1 MKRIDKARQF
11 RAAGILAAQGAS
23 DVQAVS
29 MPTLYPEWAVNG
41 KYGGDSGVSIV
52 RRNGNLYR
60 CQQAHTAQAGWEPE
74 NVPALW
80 VAINQSNAGTI
91 ADPIHAA
98 RGMEYTYGLYYL
110 DPENS
115 KVYLC
120 YRIGEVDGSKIV
132 LQYLPHELEGI
143 YFSLVS

>member
-23 DVQAVS
+23 DVQAAS
-29 MPTLYPEWAVNG
+29 MPTLYPEWAVGG
-41 KYGGDSGVSIV
+41 KYGGESGVSIV
-52 RRNGNLYR
+52 QRNGSLYR

-74 NVPALW
+74 NAPALW
-80 VAINQSNAGTI
+80 VSINKSNAGTF
-91 ADPIHAA
+91 ADPITAA

-110 DPENS
+110 DPET
-115 KVYLC
+115 KKIYLC
-120 YRIGEVDGSKIV
+120 SRVGEVEGSTVV

-143 YFSLVS
+143 YFSLAS